1 MVRSGAEDGP
11 RGGATGELRADPGRR
26 EDEGAVMVALSS
38 LPTDAEMLVRYGLK
52 LAARRV
58 PCYAVNVRRRKEGPL
73 AAKADRQ
80 RGMLASLEMA
90 ARLGAVPVLLEENE
104 VASALADFCASRDVR
119 DAVFGASRLS
129 PLRERL
135 RGSLLLEFLYES
147 VGVDVHV
154 INLTPRHFNL

>member
-1 MVRSGAEDGP
+1 
-11 RGGATGELRADPGRR
+11 
-26 EDEGAVMVALSS
+26 
-38 LPTDAEMLVRYGLK
+38 
-52 LAARRV
+52 
-58 PCYAVNVRRRKEGPL
+58 
-73 AAKADRQ
+73 
-80 RGMLASLEMA
+80 MLASLEMA
-90 ARLGAVPVLLEENE
+90 ARLGAVPVLLDEDE

>member
-1 MVRSGAEDGP
+1 MRQNSGKGGP
-11 RGGATGELRADPGRR
+11 AGETEADRHAAPTACPEKER
-26 EDEGAVMVALSS
+26 GAVMVALSS

-52 LAARRV
+52 LAAGSV
-58 PCYAVNVRRRKEGPL
+58 PCYAVNVLRRRKGFP
-73 AAKADRQ
+73 AARSGMR
-80 RGMLASLEMA
+80 RGMDISLNA
-90 ARLGAVPVLLEENE
+90 AERLGARVVLL
-104 VASALADFCASRDVR
+104 

-154 INLTPRHFNL
+154 INLTPRCLMPCS